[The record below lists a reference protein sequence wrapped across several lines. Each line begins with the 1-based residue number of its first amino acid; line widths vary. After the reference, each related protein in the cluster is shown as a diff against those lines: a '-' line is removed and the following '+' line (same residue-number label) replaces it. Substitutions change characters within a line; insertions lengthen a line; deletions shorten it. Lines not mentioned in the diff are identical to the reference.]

1 MSKQHRVV
9 IKLGT
14 SSLTNGT
21 KKLSRRSM
29 LEFARQAALIHE
41 SGMQVVLVTSGAIAS
56 GREVLKNTKQDNSL
70 THKQMLAAVGQVHL
84 MQIWTELFSL
94 FDIPVGQVLLTRGDF
109 TNRKSYLNVRDTLEA
124 LLHEKVIPIIN
135 ENDTVATLE
144 IKVGDNDNLSAL
156 AANLIAANLLVL
168 LTDQQG
174 LYDADP
180 RINPDARLINVV
192 EHIDESI
199 FQLAGGSTTG
209 LGTGGMFTKIQA
221 AKLATQSGTPTVI
234 ASASTI
240 NVIQRLT
247 EGEHIGTYFKAETTP
262 HESRKRWLLSLKPEG
277 DIVIDEGAEIRLSK
291 QGASLLPVG
300 ITAANHAFERGALVQ
315 LLSKDRRPV
324 AVGIANYSSQE
335 IQKLIGTQSKKI
347 EDCLGYTAGNEVVHR
362 DNMAI
367 LPSMPK
373 SNSNG

>member
-1 MSKQHRVV
+1 MSKVHRLV

-29 LEFARQAALIHE
+29 LEFARQTALLHE
-41 SGMQVVLVTSGAIAS
+41 KGIQVVLVTSGAIAS
-56 GREVLKNTKQDNSL
+56 GREVLGTSKHDPSL
-70 THKQMLAAVGQVHL
+70 THKQMLAAVGQVRL

-124 LLHEKVIPIIN
+124 LLHERVIPIIN

-144 IKVGDNDNLSAL
+144 IKVGDNDNLSAF

-174 LYDADP
+174 LYDSDP
-180 RINPDARLINVV
+180 RVNPDAQLIHVV
-192 EHIDESI
+192 EHVDESI

-209 LGTGGMFTKIQA
+209 LGTGGMITKIQA

-234 ASASTI
+234 ASASTV
-240 NVIQRLT
+240 NVIQRLAD
-247 EGEHIGTYFKAETTP
+247 GEHIGTYFQAETTP

-277 DIVIDEGAEIRLSK
+277 DIIIDEGAEARLSK

-300 ITAANHAFERGALVQ
+300 ISGLNHSFERGALVQ
-315 LLSKDRRPV
+315 LLSKNRRPI
-324 AVGIANYSSQE
+324 AVGISNYSSQE
-335 IQKLIGTQSKKI
+335 IQKLIGAQSKKI

-367 LPSMPK
+367 LPSKPLK
-373 SNSNG
+373 SS

>member
-1 MSKQHRVV
+1 MSKHHRLV

-29 LEFARQAALIHE
+29 LEIARQTASIHE
-41 SGMQVVLVTSGAIAS
+41 SGIKVVLVTSGAIAS
-56 GREVLKNTKQDNSL
+56 GREVLGKTKQDPSL
-70 THKQMLAAVGQVHL
+70 TYKQMLASIGQVRL

-109 TNRKSYLNVRDTLEA
+109 TNRKSYLNIRDTLEA
-124 LLHEKVIPIIN
+124 LLNERVIPIIN

-144 IKVGDNDNLSAL
+144 IKVGDNDNLAAL

-174 LYDADP
+174 LYDSDP
-180 RINPDARLINVV
+180 RINANARLIPVV
-192 EHIDESI
+192 EHIDEKV
-199 FQLAGGSTTG
+199 FQLAGGSSTG

-234 ASASTI
+234 ASAATA
-240 NVIQRLT
+240 NVIQRLA
-247 EGEHIGTYFKAETTP
+247 EGERIGTYFQAETTQ
-262 HESRKRWLLSLKPEG
+262 HESHKRWLLSLRPEG
-277 DIVIDEGAEIRLSK
+277 NITIDEGAEIRVSK

-300 ITAANHAFERGALVQ
+300 ITAASQPFERGALVQ
-315 LLSKDRRPV
+315 LLSKSGRAV
-324 AVGIANYSSQE
+324 AVGISNYSSQE
-335 IQKLIGTQSKKI
+335 IQKLIGTHSKKI

-362 DNMAI
+362 DDMAI
-367 LPSMPK
+367 LPSK
-373 SNSNG
+373 TL